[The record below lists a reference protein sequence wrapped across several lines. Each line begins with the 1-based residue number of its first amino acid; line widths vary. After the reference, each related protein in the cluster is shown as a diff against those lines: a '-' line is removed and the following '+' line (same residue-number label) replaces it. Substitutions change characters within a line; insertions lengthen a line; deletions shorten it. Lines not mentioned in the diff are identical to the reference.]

1 MEAKMLLVNLK
12 GTPEKELNLW
22 QLRNL
27 LNEYKNAANR
37 EEGLQYKSWVRGY
50 AYKKKY
56 WLDLYISKYIS
67 AIYTGEITVSD
78 ENMSATIDLLNMFDP
93 DTFFSFSVRK
103 QDGEKETIRN
113 VVVDVLDGL
122 RARNSGDG
130 HNHEEGNSVLEQEK
144 GKCIRNQI
152 SDLLVQ
158 RHDRRI
164 SKIMSDGEKKHKRL
178 IKRNLR
184 REEKDLE
191 KQKRISEKNVEYN
204 IDKINENIDFI
215 EQQILHTLREMS
227 APLVYSEMQRY
238 KRKLKKL
245 RKHLQKLKKI
255 KDSYENVEHAKI
267 RVQQL
272 QSEIVKN
279 KNSLQEN
286 GKKVVDSGIQ
296 VMFGSES
303 RVFYQA
309 DINKFIAGIKKPD
322 ANNLESCEQ
331 MAFNLYALKDN
342 ENLSEKQKARIANA
356 LNAFYKKYEQLKEKT
371 ENKSNASVL
380 NKATSV
386 VATCKQKIAEK
397 AEQIKNLAHKK
408 QERDEHKTSVLKPLF
423 VRSMPYAASF
433 LLLVGTTVL
442 FANDSAHADNDGK
455 IKKEVKAIN
464 ATSVEKDNN
473 TVRASVQDLARAR
486 DNFVAQKIKPIET
499 DVVVKSGSEVAKKTI
514 ETNVVK
520 NNANVKSSDKFYDS
534 RLDKFFGNKKSDVL
548 QKIQNRMQNVDLD
561 GISAERVAYTMGVY
575 SAYGYNIDVLNN
587 FVNGAELNSDQ
598 IKELNKVIDLAKP
611 HGTGVRDMAAAHI
624 TSREIHEMCADG
636 GKVNAAKKT
645 VRAKSGV
652 KTQISNE
659 KITQQDMLRMHKN
672 IIDSGKYSLT
682 SEQHKDLTDLLLGE
696 HKDCLNPDEAAELT
710 KLLLLAGFDK
720 DIVSRYVGQRI
731 YSEPVIMPDNY
742 VQRVE
747 TQNGQKKP
755 VWYSRC
761 FRISRYSR

>member
-1 MEAKMLLVNLK
+1 MLLVNLK
-12 GTPEKELNLW
+12 GTPRKELNLW
-22 QLRNL
+22 QLRHL
-27 LNEYKNAANR
+27 LNEYKNATNR
-37 EEGLQYKSWVRGY
+37 EEDLQYKSWVRGY

-78 ENMSATIDLLNMFDP
+78 ENMSATIDLLNMFEP
-93 DTFFSFSVRK
+93 DTFFSFSVLK
-103 QDGEKETIRN
+103 QDGKKETIQN

-130 HNHEEGNSVLEQEK
+130 HNHEKGNSVLEQEK
-144 GKCIRNQI
+144 GNYIRNRI
-152 SDLLVQ
+152 SDLLV
-158 RHDRRI
+158 RRSDWRI
-164 SKIMSDGEKKHKRL
+164 SKIMSDGEKRHKRL
-178 IKRNLR
+178 IERNLR

-191 KQKRISEKNVEYN
+191 KQKRISEKNVECN
-204 IDKINENIDFI
+204 IDKINENINFL
-215 EQQILHTLREMS
+215 EQQISHTLREMS
-227 APLVYSEMQRY
+227 APLVYSEMRRY
-238 KRKLKKL
+238 KKRLKKL
-245 RKHLQKLKKI
+245 RKNLQKLKKI
-255 KDSYENVEHAKI
+255 KDSYENVEHAKT
-267 RVQQL
+267 RVQEL
-272 QSEIVKN
+272 QREIVED

-296 VMFGSES
+296 VMFGSEL

-342 ENLSEKQKARIANA
+342 EKLSETQKKRIEKA
-356 LNAFYKKYEQLKEKT
+356 LNDFYVKYEQLKSKPQ
-371 ENKSNASVL
+371 NDSNVSVL
-380 NKATSV
+380 KKATSV

-455 IKKEVKAIN
+455 TKKEVKAIN
-464 ATSVEKDNN
+464 ATSVKKDNN
-473 TVRASVQDLARAR
+473 TVRATVQDLARAR
-486 DNFVAQKIKPIET
+486 DNFVAQKTVEN
-499 DVVVKSGSEVAKKTI
+499 S
-514 ETNVVK
+514 VVK

-548 QKIQNRMQNVDLD
+548 QKIQNRMQNVDL
-561 GISAERVAYTMGVY
+561 GAISAERVAYTMGVY

-598 IKELNKVIDLAKP
+598 IKELVNVINAAKP

-624 TSREIHEMCADG
+624 TSRKIHEMCAGG
-636 GKVNAAKKT
+636 GKVNVAKKT
-645 VRAKSGV
+645 VRVKSCV
-652 KTQISNE
+652 KTQTSNE

-720 DIVSRYVGQRI
+720 DVVNQYVGQRI

-742 VQRVE
+742 VQRFE

-755 VWYSRC
+755 VWYTRC

>member
-1 MEAKMLLVNLK
+1 MFFGVYYARNKTFMEAKMLLVNLK

-22 QLRNL
+22 QLRHL
-27 LNEYKNAANR
+27 LNEYKNATNR
-37 EEGLQYKSWVRGY
+37 EEDLQYKSWVRGY

-56 WLDLYISKYIS
+56 WLDLYISKYIN

-78 ENMSATIDLLNMFDP
+78 ENMSATIDLLNMFEP
-93 DTFFSFSVRK
+93 DTFFSFSVLK
-103 QDGEKETIRN
+103 QDGKKETIQN

-130 HNHEEGNSVLEQEK
+130 HNQEKGNSVLEQKK
-144 GKCIRNQI
+144 GNYISDRI
-152 SDLLVQ
+152 SDLLV
-158 RHDRRI
+158 RRSDWRI
-164 SKIMSDGEKKHKRL
+164 SKIMSKGEKRHKRL
-178 IKRNLR
+178 IERNLR

-191 KQKRISEKNVEYN
+191 KQKRISEKNVECN
-204 IDKINENIDFI
+204 IDKINENISFL
-215 EQQILHTLREMS
+215 EQQISHTLREMS
-227 APLVYSEMQRY
+227 APLVYSEMRRY
-238 KRKLKKL
+238 KKRLKKL
-245 RKHLQKLKKI
+245 RKNLQKLKKI
-255 KDSYENVEHAKI
+255 KDSYENVEHAKT
-267 RVQQL
+267 RVQEL
-272 QSEIVKN
+272 QREIVED

-342 ENLSEKQKARIANA
+342 EKLSETQKKRIEKA
-356 LNAFYKKYEQLKEKT
+356 LNDFYVKYEQLKSKPQ
-371 ENKSNASVL
+371 NDSNVSVL
-380 NKATSV
+380 KKATSV

-455 IKKEVKAIN
+455 TKKEVKAIN
-464 ATSVEKDNN
+464 ATSVKKDNN
-473 TVRASVQDLARAR
+473 TVRATVQDLARAR
-486 DNFVAQKIKPIET
+486 DNFVAQKTVEN
-499 DVVVKSGSEVAKKTI
+499 S
-514 ETNVVK
+514 VVK

-548 QKIQNRMQNVDLD
+548 QKIQNRMQNVDL
-561 GISAERVAYTMGVY
+561 GAISAERVAYTMGVY

-598 IKELNKVIDLAKP
+598 IKELVNVINAAKP

-624 TSREIHEMCADG
+624 TSREIHEMCAGG
-636 GKVNAAKKT
+636 GKVNVAKKT
-645 VRAKSGV
+645 VRVKSCV
-652 KTQISNE
+652 KTQTSNE

-720 DIVSRYVGQRI
+720 DIVSQYVGQRI
-731 YSEPVIMPDNY
+731 YSEPVLMPDNY

-747 TQNGQKKP
+747 TQSGQKKP